1 MRESDRSHCRLT
13 HRYPFR
19 RRSLMT
25 YLRLK
30 AALSAILI
38 AIISEVARRY
48 RSFGGL
54 VTSLAHIA
62 LLAIIWLGRDAGVD
76 VAQVAGR
83 VGMTFYQ
90 GQ

>member
-1 MRESDRSHCRLT
+1 MRESDRSHRRLT
-13 HRYPFR
+13 HPYQFR

-25 YLRLK
+25 YLMLK
-30 AALSAILI
+30 ASLSGVLI

-54 VTSLAHIA
+54 VTSLPHIS
-62 LLAIIWLGRDAGVD
+62 LLAMIWLWRDTGVD

-83 VGMTFYQ
+83 VT
-90 GQ
+90 